1 MEINKT
7 EKQYAE
13 SIVQMPTKKEPTVS
27 YDSTTT
33 GQNTYGTAQCGT
45 KRNAE
50 STKSTLYER

>member
-13 SIVQMPTKKEPTVS
+13 SIVQMPTKNEPSVS

-33 GQNTYGTAQCGT
+33 GQIAYGTAQHEA
-45 KRNAE
+45 KHNAE
-50 STKSTLYER
+50 STKSTLYGR